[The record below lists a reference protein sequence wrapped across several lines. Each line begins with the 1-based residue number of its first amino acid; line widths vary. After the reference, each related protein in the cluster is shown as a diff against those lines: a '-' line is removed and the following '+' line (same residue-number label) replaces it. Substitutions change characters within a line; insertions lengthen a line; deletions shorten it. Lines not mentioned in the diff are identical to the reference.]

1 MSIIYHCHIL
11 FVWCERYQIDG
22 FIYVWASGFSWVFSG
37 EKVFSQRYLLG
48 LGPLEKSLQST
59 DLGGCDPCTPGKGRC
74 WLFATPGTELTSLP
88 LQNSIASLQGCFW
101 SPKKKKKEKNFPYW
115 ASTCKKELK
124 FGAFPHP
131 KFLPGP
137 GFQPIPA
144 KKEVNKGKMK
154 SYLLGLI
161 TIIKTG
167 WVGKHDSAPEKE
179 EGKMQILH
187 EKKIFP

>member
-1 MSIIYHCHIL
+1 M
-11 FVWCERYQIDG
+11 
-22 FIYVWASGFSWVFSG
+22 FSVS
-37 EKVFSQRYLLG
+37 
-48 LGPLEKSLQST
+48 
-59 DLGGCDPCTPGKGRC
+59 
-74 WLFATPGTELTSLP
+74 
-88 LQNSIASLQGCFW
+88 
-101 SPKKKKKEKNFPYW
+101 KKKKNLKKNPFIEHQPH
-115 ASTCKKELK
+115 KKELK
-124 FGAFPHP
+124 FCAFPHP
-131 KFLPGP
+131 EFIPGP

-144 KKEVNKGKMK
+144 KKKEVNKGKIK

>member
-1 MSIIYHCHIL
+1 M
-11 FVWCERYQIDG
+11 
-22 FIYVWASGFSWVFSG
+22 
-37 EKVFSQRYLLG
+37 
-48 LGPLEKSLQST
+48 
-59 DLGGCDPCTPGKGRC
+59 
-74 WLFATPGTELTSLP
+74 
-88 LQNSIASLQGCFW
+88 
-101 SPKKKKKEKNFPYW
+101 PKKKKLILKNALIEHQPH
-115 ASTCKKELK
+115 KLK
-124 FGAFPHP
+124 FGASPHP

-144 KKEVNKGKMK
+144 KKEVNKGKMQ